1 MFLKKLQKKILAQLL
16 FIMVMLVLMPLGIV
30 PALRAQAAGGNP
42 AVQRDRGP
50 RVCQGNDGTG
60 DSA

>member
-30 PALRAQAAGGNP
+30 PALRAQAPP
-42 AVQRDRGP
+42 ARQMVLATMCAPCCRTIRL
-50 RVCQGNDGTG
+50 VIT
-60 DSA
+60 